1 MIFKKVVRKNMKA
14 RVPVTKN
21 LNQKQKA
28 ELSNYIQE
36 MGLKIYREESAG
48 LFRRYFKLIAVALN
62 KHYGFG
68 TKRIM
73 VLFDEFVELTKERDS
88 DKIFWRHIDEVI
100 KDELKLP
107 FDRED
112 YESLDG

>member
-1 MIFKKVVRKNMKA
+1 MKA

-73 VLFDEFVELTKERDS
+73 VLFDEFVELTKERDN
-88 DKIFWRHIDEVI
+88 DKVFWRHIDEVI
-100 KDELKLP
+100 TCPYFYERNYFTIP
-107 FDRED
+107 FDKMSTRFLEN
-112 YESLDG
+112 